1 LANQDYGPT
10 AIVTGAGRGVGRAT
24 AVALARAGFSLC
36 LAARSESELRATRK
50 ASGLAA
56 ERSMIVLVDLADPDA
71 PDALFATAIE
81 HYGRVDV
88 LVNNAGWA
96 PARTALAKMSEA
108 DLDRVLAVNLRAPIA
123 LVRLAASAMTA
134 RGGGTIVNIASAAAR
149 NTPAGETVYA
159 AAKAGLIAFTRA
171 AFAELRRGKIK
182 VSVVVPGLID
192 TTLIPNNKR
201 LDRSAMLRV
210 EDVADAVMQIVRAP
224 THMCPIEIVLEPQI
238 DPIG

>member
-1 LANQDYGPT
+1 LAKPDYGPI

-24 AVALARAGFSLC
+24 AVALARVGYSLC
-36 LAARSESELRATRK
+36 LAARSEQELRATRK
-50 ASGLAA
+50 ATGLDAN
-56 ERSMIVLVDLADPDA
+56 RSVIVLVDLADSGA
-71 PDALFATAIE
+71 PDALFDTALE
-81 HYGRVDV
+81 HFGRVDV

-108 DLDRVLAVNLRAPIA
+108 DMDRVLAVNLRAPIA
-123 LVRLAASAMTA
+123 LARLAASAMTA
-134 RGGGTIVNIASAAAR
+134 QGGGAIVNIASAAAR

-171 AFAELRRGKIK
+171 AFAELRRSKTK
-182 VSVVVPGLID
+182 VSVVVPGLVD
-192 TTLIPNNKR
+192 TKLIPSNKR
-201 LDRSAMLRV
+201 LNRAAMLRA

-224 THMCPIEIVLEPQI
+224 AHACPIEVVLEPQI